1 MKQVIKR
8 LSVYLSFA
16 IFILGTVQAGRAFGQ
31 AETGSING
39 TVTDQSGA
47 AVPNAKV
54 TVRNTG
60 TSAERLSES
69 NTNGFYSV
77 SNLQPGIYLVTVE
90 AANLTKTDARAEVTV
105 GARVTLNLQL
115 KIGSSTTIVEVT
127 AQGGAQVNLET
138 ATLGTV
144 IDSQQLSELP
154 TVNRNPYTFAQYV
167 GTASDGD
174 PSGRGVGVAFNGLRS
189 AGTNVLL
196 DGAANNNEFTASVG
210 QTIPL
215 DSVQEFSVLTNNF
228 TAEYGRA
235 SSAVVNLVTKGGSNS
250 FHGSAYE
257 YNRVSALATED
268 FFDKANGSPKPTYT
282 RNQFGGSLGGPIKK
296 DKLFFFGNGEWNR
309 VRSASQ
315 QTNYLIDPTFVA
327 LSAPATQSFYSQL
340 GTLRSGARVVSTI
353 PFVPVTT
360 PLAKSMCTGT
370 DQGTSAFN
378 MSNGFLTCT
387 AVPAGTPFLDKVNYS
402 VPSDAGAG
410 SPVNQALAVGR
421 VDWNISDKTQL
432 YGRYALN
439 KENFFNGTVSN
450 SAYAGY
456 DTGENIMQNN
466 FLLSVTH
473 SFSPRWTMQ
482 NKLVFNRL
490 NDLQPLGTA
499 PITPGL
505 YFNPSV
511 ETTFGGIGVMLPG
524 YLSLTPGNGIPFGGP
539 QNFVQFYQDWS
550 HSMGRHSLRFGG
562 SYDYQ
567 RDNRTFGAYET
578 PVGAFSRSGGIA
590 DASLNR
596 FLGGYW
602 GQFQGAIFPQGHF
615 PCAFSSV
622 AGVGCEDTS
631 TTPPT
636 PHPEGDV
643 TTPVSQPVFARS
655 NRYHEFGLYVTDS
668 WKVTNKLTF
677 SLGLRYD
684 FFGVQHN
691 KDPKLDSNYYFNGGG
706 SNVFEQIANG
716 EVQLAP
722 DSKNGRLWDPSYKN
736 FAPKV
741 GFAWD
746 VLGNGKTVVRGG
758 YSISYERNFGNVT
771 FNVIQNPPNYSVI
784 SLQDGVDVANGGLAV
799 TTDPAGPLS
808 GSGIVKAIPK
818 VSLRAVNPNI
828 KQAYAE
834 LFSLTVEHQLSHNVL
849 VGVDYSGSHGEHL
862 YDIANTNRAGSAAV
876 YLGEDPTVVG
886 NGRLR
891 STQYS
896 NINYRSSDGIS
907 RYNALVARVL
917 ANNFGKTGLTLNAN
931 YTFAHTLDELSDTFS
946 SSTNQFNLGYLDAFN
961 PRVDYGNSYLD
972 IRHRFSLAAIWEVP
986 FAKNTH
992 GVLKQVA
999 DGWTIAPLLIVESG
1013 QPFSIYDCTNAVT
1026 VCMYAVNAN
1035 GGIKRGAPSSLAPTS
1050 GAVDNFIYTPL
1061 YTNLDA
1067 TGSPTATS
1075 VPLFDSSYC
1084 NAILLQVPVPAGN
1097 PPNCVSDFGP
1107 YPAAMNARNA
1117 FRGPGYWNADLGIY
1131 KSFFLSERF
1140 KLQFRAE
1147 LYNAFNHANLYVQ
1160 GGDTDVSSFNFVD
1173 AAKGFNP
1180 QQVNPTAG
1188 SNRTVQLAL
1197 RLSF

>member
-1 MKQVIKR
+1 MFASVAILVFAGIQVQ
-8 LSVYLSFA
+8 S
-16 IFILGTVQAGRAFGQ
+16 AFGQ
-31 AETGSING
+31 AETGLING
-39 TVTDQSGA
+39 TITDQSGA
-47 AVPNAKV
+47 SVPKAKV
-54 TVRNTG
+54 TIRNMG
-60 TSAERLSES
+60 TNAERLLETD
-69 NTNGFYSV
+69 TNGFYSV
-77 SNLQPGIYLVTVE
+77 SNLQPGIYLVTAE
-90 AANLTKTDARAEVTV
+90 ATNLAKTDARAEVTV
-105 GARVTLNLQL
+105 GSRVSLNLQL
-115 KIGSSTTIVEVT
+115 NVGSATTIVEVT
-127 AQGGAQVNLET
+127 GQGGAQVNTET

-144 IDSQQLSELP
+144 IDSEQLSELP
-154 TVNRNPYTFAQYV
+154 TLNRNPYTFAQYV
-167 GTASDGD
+167 PTASDGD
-174 PSGRGVGVAFNGLRS
+174 PSMRGVGVAFNGLRS

-257 YNRVSALATED
+257 YNRVSALSTED
-268 FFDKANGSPKPTYT
+268 FFDKSNSSPKGTFT
-282 RNQFGGSLGGPIKK
+282 RNQFGGSVGGPIKK
-296 DKLFFFGNGEWNR
+296 DKLFFFGNAEWNR
-309 VRSASQ
+309 IRSSAQ
-315 QTNYLIDPTFVA
+315 QTNYLIDPAFLA
-327 LSAPATQSFYSQL
+327 LAGPATQAYFSKL
-340 GTLRSGARVVSTI
+340 GIVRSGARVVSTI

-360 PLAKSMCTGT
+360 PLAKSMCTGS

-378 MSNGFLTCT
+378 TSNGFLTCT
-387 AVPAGTPFLDKVNYS
+387 GVPAGTPFLDKVNYS

-410 SPVNQALAVGR
+410 SPVNQALVVGR

-450 SAYAGY
+450 SAYAGF

-473 SFSPRWTMQ
+473 SFGPRWTMQ
-482 NKLVFNRL
+482 NKAVFNRL

-505 YFNPSV
+505 YFNPSTT
-511 ETTFGGIGVMLPG
+511 TTFGGIGVMLPG

-539 QNFVQFYQDWS
+539 QNFLQFYQDWS

-622 AGVGCEDTS
+622 AGVGCEDKS

-636 PHPEGDV
+636 LHPEGDV

-655 NRYHEFGLYVTDS
+655 NRYNEFGLYVTDS
-668 WKVTNKLTF
+668 WKVTNRLTLN
-677 SLGLRYD
+677 LGLRYD

-691 KDPKLDSNYYFNGGG
+691 KNPKLDSNYYFNGGG
-706 SNVFEQIANG
+706 SNFFEQIANG

-722 DSKNGRLWDPSYKN
+722 DSKNGRLWDPANKN

-746 VLGNGKTVVRGG
+746 VMGNGKTVLRGG

-784 SLQDGVDVANGGLAV
+784 SLQDAVDVPHGGLTV

-808 GSGIVKAIPK
+808 GSGIVKGIPK

-834 LFSLTVEHQLSHNVL
+834 LFSLTLEHQVGHNFL

-862 YDIANTNRAGSAAV
+862 YDIANINRAGSAAV

-886 NGRLR
+886 MARLR

-896 NINYRSSDGIS
+896 NINFRGSNGIS
-907 RYNALVARVL
+907 RYNAMVARAQMTNL
-917 ANNFGKTGLTLNAN
+917 GKTGLTLNAN
-931 YTFAHTLDELSDTFS
+931 YTFGRTLDELSDTFS
-946 SSTNQFNLGYLDAFN
+946 SSANQFNLGYLDAFN

-972 IRHRFSLAAIWEVP
+972 IRHRFNLAAIWEVP
-986 FAKNTH
+986 FLKNSH
-992 GVLKQVA
+992 GVVKQVA
-999 DGWTIAPLLIVESG
+999 SGWTIAPLLIMETG
-1013 QPFSIYDCTNAVT
+1013 QPFSVYDCTNAVT

-1035 GGIKRGAPSSLAPTS
+1035 GGIKRGAPSGLVST
-1050 GAVDNFIYTPL
+1050 GGNDNFVYTPL
-1061 YTNLDA
+1061 YSNLDG
-1067 TGSPTATS
+1067 TGNQTATS

-1084 NAILLQVPVPAGN
+1084 NAILLQVPVPVTVPPT

-1107 YPAAMNARNA
+1107 YPSAMNARNA

-1131 KSFFLSERF
+1131 KSFFLGERF

-1147 LYNAFNHANLYVQ
+1147 MYNVFNHANLYVQ
-1160 GGDTDVSSFNFVD
+1160 GGDTDVSSGSSFVD

-1180 QQVNPTAG
+1180 QLVSPTSG

-1197 RLSF
+1197 RLIF